1 MKRILCLLLLGAL
14 SVNPAFTQNEKRW
27 GRPVSTDFS
36 IKVGIDSLQF
46 FTGEFLETQAEKKGS
61 LKWDGSVFEI
71 NSNGGKV
78 EKSLKYAE
86 RREMTPDDLSWLK
99 IDTAYF
105 HSQRLIDPTSV
116 DSLFIKLTF
125 NEDLGKLRIINQS
138 QNKILESVSLDPG
151 VLSGYPVSSF
161 GLDSLAQGKTT
172 VLRFSVKDRLSSTF
186 PLRNAPATLAQP
198 VEETEPGFFER
209 LWTWIRKNWEWL
221 VMGLL
226 ALLCIFEFI
235 YFYLLK
241 DRKDSDEEDEEGTSL
256 VTAPLTRVEPENDE
270 IARRDEEIRRLKQK
284 LQLIAK
290 QQADLE
296 AQQEKEKDHN
306 GENPHKKIN
315 ELSDQLKEQKKAIA
329 KLESAQAESKKQM
342 EGKDEIIRKKEE
354 RIAELK
360 KESEEALAKEKTKAK
375 ENEEKLKEEHKK
387 QIAAKDKTLA
397 EKNEEIQK
405 VKEDC
410 NLRVEKEK
418 KLAKD
423 REEVLQKEKESV
435 SSQLDT
441 TKATLADTQNKLTS
455 TEEDL
460 SHRKEDIV
468 RLKKEQ
474 EIYTTRV
481 VFVNYAKDYALSIKK
496 LLTLGEEIH
505 NSASELLGQ
514 ELSDPYY
521 LYKAMAKYAKAVDA
535 IDMTQFHTDV
545 SMIAKHGLV
554 FSDTSLA
561 TLQQDGNANLN
572 ESMRQYFFSRY
583 LEKYIDSLVV
593 FNESI
598 IGLPRL
604 IEGLPQSKALAFK
617 QYREQILTV
626 ADELGLT
633 VKTVHLFEPAG
644 NNVDLNV
651 RLVNAGE
658 FPSDAILEIGNCYVY
673 PTGADRPKH
682 KINVIVQE

>member
-36 IKVGIDSLQF
+36 IIVGIDSLQF

-61 LKWDGSVFEI
+61 LKWGDSVFEM
-71 NSNGGKV
+71 NSKGGKV
-78 EKSLKYAE
+78 ETCLKYAE
-86 RREMTPDDLSWLK
+86 RREINPDELSWLK

-105 HSQRLIDPTSV
+105 HSQRLINPESV

-125 NEDLGKLRIINQS
+125 NKDLGKLRIINQS

-186 PLRNAPATLAQP
+186 PLRNAPVTLAQP
-198 VEETEPGFFER
+198 VEETEPGFIGR

-221 VMGLL
+221 VLGLL
-226 ALLCIFEFI
+226 ALLCIFEFL
-235 YFYLLK
+235 YFYVLK
-241 DRKDSDEEDEEGTSL
+241 DRKDKDEKKDDEGTSL
-256 VTAPLTRVEPENDE
+256 VSAPLTGAEPGNDD
-270 IARRDEEIRRLKQK
+270 IARRDEEIRRLKQQ
-284 LQLIAK
+284 LQLLAK
-290 QQADLE
+290 QQAL
-296 AQQEKEKDHN
+296 QEKEKNHD
-306 GENPHKKIN
+306 GENPQKKIN

-354 RIAELK
+354 RIAALK

-375 ENEEKLKEEHKK
+375 ENEEKLQEEHKK

-410 NLRVEKEK
+410 NQKIEKEK

-435 SSQLDT
+435 CSQLDA
-441 TKATLADTQNKLTS
+441 TKATLADTQDKLTS

-481 VFVNYAKDYALSIKK
+481 VFVNYAKDYAQSIKK

-505 NSASELLGQ
+505 NTASELLGQ

-604 IEGLPQSKALAFK
+604 IEGLPQIKAQAFK
-617 QYREQILTV
+617 QYREQILSV